1 MVSLCQMASTLS
13 SSSSARRR
21 QGVLSIH
28 LAGGRKAPRPA
39 ARGALRGVLTC
50 PAPSSASVG
59 SGMTP
64 EEIFRFDLTG
74 FLVRESVLT
83 ADEVAAIR
91 DQILRIRDDP
101 MSLPEA
107 ERAIPGGPSAVLVDH
122 PKVLEVLNEIIGP
135 DVRLENSY
143 AIWREKGERHGGL
156 HGGGDRQLDPIFGYR
171 SANGKIYAG
180 MVRVVF
186 ELTDIGEHDGAT
198 HFIPGSHKLAMPVHS
213 DHLSLEPGH
222 ESPFLRSYS
231 CPAGSVVF
239 FTGEKDDLCV
249 SFVWSSSV
257 RDTGF
262 HTGRLFFVC
271 FRKPVSRGAAMEAR

>member
-1 MVSLCQMASTLS
+1 MASTVS
-13 SSSSARRR
+13 SSSSPAWRR
-21 QGVLSIH
+21 QEVLSIH
-28 LAGGRKAPRPA
+28 LAGGRKRKAPPA
-39 ARGALRGVLTC
+39 ARAAGVLPCTT
-50 PAPSSASVG
+50 APSSASAG
-59 SGMTP
+59 SGMTA

-74 FLVRESVLT
+74 FLVRESVLA

-101 MSLPEA
+101 LSLPEA
-107 ERAIPGGPSAVLVDH
+107 ERAVPSGPSAILVDH
-122 PKVLEVLNEIIGP
+122 PKVLEVLHEIIGP
-135 DVRLENSY
+135 NLRLENSY

-198 HFIPGSHKLAMPVHS
+198 HFIPGSHKLVMPVHS

-239 FTGEKDDLCV
+239 FTENLCHAGPPWKRDDPRVAVLHAYSHIATNWHRLYVPNGEVDD
-249 SFVWSSSV
+249 
-257 RDTGF
+257 
-262 HTGRLFFVC
+262 
-271 FRKPVSRGAAMEAR
+271 